1 MRISDWS
8 SDVCSSDLGV
18 ATATVAALF
27 GLPCT
32 IFMGA
37 VDVARQQPNVF
48 RMKLLGAEVVAVEA
62 GARTLKDAM
71 NEALRHWVANVHD
84 TFSIIGTVAGPHPY
98 PELVRDFQ
106 SVIGRSE
113 EHTSEL
119 QSLMRI
125 SYAVFFFKNK
135 QSLPPLPSYYDLL
148 PQ

>member
-1 MRISDWS
+1 MGKTRIIAETGAGQH
-8 SDVCSSDLGV
+8 GV

-48 RMKLLGAEVVAVEA
+48 RMKLLGAEVVAVES
-62 GARTLKDAM
+62 GA
-71 NEALRHWVANVHD
+71 
-84 TFSIIGTVAGPHPY
+84 
-98 PELVRDFQ
+98 
-106 SVIGRSE
+106 RSE

-125 SYAVFFFKNK
+125 SYAVFCLKKKKQHHNK
-135 QSLPPLPSYYDLL
+135 SSSHTDKDEIRDK
-148 PQ
+148 